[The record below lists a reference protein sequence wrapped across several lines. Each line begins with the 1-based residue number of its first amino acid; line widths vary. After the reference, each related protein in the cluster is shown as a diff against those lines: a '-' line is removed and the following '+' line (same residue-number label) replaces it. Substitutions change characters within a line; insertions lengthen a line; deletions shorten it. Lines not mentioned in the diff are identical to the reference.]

1 MEKYYLGLDIGTNS
15 VGWAVTDPS
24 YRLERFHKK
33 DMWGIRLFEQAD
45 TAADR
50 RVKRTNR
57 RRLQRRHQ
65 RIQLLQELFAEEMAS
80 PEVSKTLAQEV
91 GAKVETIY
99 TIESKEDDKTYLE
112 RMDDNLTKI
121 LGSLQ

>member
-50 RVKRTNR
+50 RTKRTNR
-57 RRLQRRHQ
+57 RRLQRRHK
-65 RIQLLQELFAEEMAS
+65 RIQLLQELFAEEMA
-80 PEVSKTLAQEV
+80 
-91 GAKVETIY
+91 KVDDTFFLRLN
-99 TIESKEDDKTYLE
+99 ESKLHFEDK
-112 RMDDNLTKI
+112 
-121 LGSLQ
+121 SVQ